1 MATQKVTDWRKL
13 PISFTELCIE
23 TTLRCGQ
30 SFRWRKINEQWHCVL
45 KGRLISLKQDPTHLH
60 YKVTWPTCTATPKH
74 EHPQD
79 SEDDTSTLLRNYFAL
94 SHSLTTL
101 YAQWSLSDA
110 NFARRAPAFT
120 GIRILNQDAWETL
133 ISFICS
139 SNNNIS
145 RISQMVLKLCTHY
158 GPYIGTV
165 EGEAFHDF
173 PGPEALAG
181 EGVEAHLRELGFGY
195 RAKYIAETAGCVA
208 QVYGEKWLLRLRNP
222 GVPALGAATKEA
234 VGGGGVEVKKEEEEK
249 GQKENHIVDS
259 KVDLDDDSP
268 AYKKAHE
275 ALLTLPGVGPKVSDC
290 VCLMGLGWGES
301 VPIDTHVWQ
310 IAQRDYNFGG
320 KGGAKTKTLNK
331 AMYESVGDHF
341 RKIWGPQAGWAQ
353 SVLFTANLKSFSEQA
368 AGAKKGAVK
377 VEEESQEELV
387 TSAEAVTKPGKRK
400 GVVVKVEESE
410 EMVAT
415 TLAAK
420 SRKRKTVAVEVI
432 PKAEPEANVQTT
444 TTRTLRSSKRI
455 KSQV

>member
-1 MATQKVTDWRKL
+1 MAAQKVSEWRKL
-13 PISFTELCIE
+13 PVSLTELCIE

-45 KGRLISLKQDPTHLH
+45 QGRLISLRQDPTHLH
-60 YKVTWPTCTATPKH
+60 YKVTWPTTTPTKH
-74 EHPQD
+74 EDPQNFGA
-79 SEDDTSTLLRNYFAL
+79 EDDTPSLLHSYFAL
-94 SHSLTTL
+94 SRSLTTL

-158 GPYIGTV
+158 GPYVATV

-208 QVYGEKWLLRLRNP
+208 QVYGEKWLLRLRDP
-222 GVPALGAATKEA
+222 GVPALGATTEEA
-234 VGGGGVEVKKEEEEK
+234 GASVKKEEGAEEK
-249 GQKENHIVDS
+249 KKPVDGDS
-259 KVDLDDDSP
+259 KVDLDEDP
-268 AYKKAHE
+268 PTYKKAHA
-275 ALLTLPGVGPKVSDC
+275 ALLALPGVGPKVSDC

-331 AMYESVGDHF
+331 TMYEAVGDHF
-341 RKIWGPQAGWAQ
+341 REIWGPQAGWAQ

-368 AGAKKGAVK
+368 AVVKKEGVVK
-377 VEEESQEELV
+377 VEEETQEETV
-387 TSAEAVTKPGKRK
+387 TTAEAVTKPEKKK
-400 GVVVKVEESE
+400 GVVVKVEKSE
-410 EMVAT
+410 EIVAT
-415 TLAAK
+415 TSAVK
-420 SRKRKTVAVEVI
+420 SRKRKTVAAEVL
-432 PKAEPEANVQTT
+432 PKSEPDAAVQTT

>member
-1 MATQKVTDWRKL
+1 MASQKVTEWRKL
-13 PISFTELCIE
+13 PVSLAELCIE

-60 YKVTWPTCTATPKH
+60 YKVTWPTCTATPKN

-79 SEDDTSTLLRNYFAL
+79 FEDDTSVLLHNYFAL

-158 GPYIGTV
+158 GPYVATV

-208 QVYGEKWLLRLRNP
+208 QVYGERWLLRLRNP
-222 GVPALGAATKEA
+222 GVPALGAAE
-234 VGGGGVEVKKEEEEK
+234 EDISVKKEEGTEEK
-249 GQKENHIVDS
+249 GPVES
-259 KVDLDDDSP
+259 KADLDNP
-268 AYKKAHE
+268 PTYQKAHE

-320 KGGAKTKTLNK
+320 KGSAKTKTLNK
-331 AMYESVGDHF
+331 TMYEAVGDHF

-368 AGAKKGAVK
+368 AGVAKKGVVK
-377 VEEESQEELV
+377 VEEESKEEMV
-387 TSAEAVTKPGKRK
+387 TTAKAVPKPGKNK
-400 GVVVKVEESE
+400 GVVVKIEESE
-410 EMVAT
+410 EMAAT
-415 TLAAK
+415 TSVAM
-420 SRKRKTVAVEVI
+420 SRKRKTVAAEVI
-432 PKAEPEANVQTT
+432 PKAEPDATVQTT